1 MALILKYVCSNFWKR
16 FTCGTYTELKAGL
29 PLFKS
34 EPNLIIRH
42 AEKIS
47 MSKSGWTIFPSL
59 NVRATIMESGRAS
72 FLKTALLQKQTDLLD
87 LYLVI

>member
-72 FLKTALLQKQTDLLD
+72 FF
-87 LYLVI
+87 

>member
-1 MALILKYVCSNFWKR
+1 VAY
-16 FTCGTYTELKAGL
+16 TYTELKAGL

-59 NVRATIMESGRAS
+59 NVRATIMESGRA
-72 FLKTALLQKQTDLLD
+72 FLKTALLQKQTDLLI
-87 LYLVI
+87 YI

>member
-1 MALILKYVCSNFWKR
+1 VCSNFLKR
-16 FTCGTYTELKAGL
+16 FTCGLYTELKAGL

-47 MSKSGWTIFPSL
+47 MSKSGWTIFPFKCK
-59 NVRATIMESGRAS
+59 ATIME
-72 FLKTALLQKQTDLLD
+72 K
-87 LYLVI
+87 

>member
-1 MALILKYVCSNFWKR
+1 VAY
-16 FTCGTYTELKAGL
+16 TYTELKAGL

-72 FLKTALLQKQTDLLD
+72 FLDSLQKQTDLLD

>member
-1 MALILKYVCSNFWKR
+1 MALILKYVCNFLETLHLWL
-16 FTCGTYTELKAGL
+16 TYTELKAGL

-72 FLKTALLQKQTDLLD
+72 FQRQLYCKKQNLLD

>member
-1 MALILKYVCSNFWKR
+1 MALIQIRVQQLWKLSPVSLHIHGR
-16 FTCGTYTELKAGL
+16 KAGL

-42 AEKIS
+42 AEKKIS
-47 MSKSGWTIFPSL
+47 MEYQDGLFFLLL

-72 FLKTALLQKQTDLLD
+72 F
-87 LYLVI
+87 

>member
-1 MALILKYVCSNFWKR
+1 VAY
-16 FTCGTYTELKAGL
+16 TYTELKAGL

-34 EPNLIIRH
+34 EPNLILDM
-42 AEKIS
+42 EKIS

-59 NVRATIMESGRAS
+59 NVRATIMERSLFSKDS
-72 FLKTALLQKQTDLLD
+72 FTAKADRPLD

>member
-1 MALILKYVCSNFWKR
+1 MALILKYVQNFGN
-16 FTCGTYTELKAGL
+16 FTCGFTYTELKAGL

-47 MSKSGWTIFPSL
+47 MSKSGWTIF
-59 NVRATIMESGRAS
+59 
-72 FLKTALLQKQTDLLD
+72 LL
-87 LYLVI
+87 

>member
-1 MALILKYVCSNFWKR
+1 LETSPVAY
-16 FTCGTYTELKAGL
+16 TYTELKAGL

-59 NVRATIMESGRAS
+59 NVRATIMESRAS
-72 FLKTALLQKQTDLLD
+72 FQRQLYCKSRQTS
-87 LYLVI
+87 YI

>member
-1 MALILKYVCSNFWKR
+1 VAY
-16 FTCGTYTELKAGL
+16 TYTELKAGL

-42 AEKIS
+42 GKIS

-59 NVRATIMESGRAS
+59 NVRATIMESGA
-72 FLKTALLQKQTDLLD
+72 FF
-87 LYLVI
+87 

>member
-1 MALILKYVCSNFWKR
+1 MALILKYVCSNFGN
-16 FTCGTYTELKAGL
+16 FTCTHTKKAGL

-59 NVRATIMESGRAS
+59 NVRATIMESGRAF
-72 FLKTALLQKQTDLLD
+72 FLRQLYCKSRQTSWI
-87 LYLVI
+87 YI

>member
-1 MALILKYVCSNFWKR
+1 VAY
-16 FTCGTYTELKAGL
+16 TYTELKAGL

-59 NVRATIMESGRAS
+59 NVRATIMESAS
-72 FLKTALLQKQTDLLD
+72 F
-87 LYLVI
+87 